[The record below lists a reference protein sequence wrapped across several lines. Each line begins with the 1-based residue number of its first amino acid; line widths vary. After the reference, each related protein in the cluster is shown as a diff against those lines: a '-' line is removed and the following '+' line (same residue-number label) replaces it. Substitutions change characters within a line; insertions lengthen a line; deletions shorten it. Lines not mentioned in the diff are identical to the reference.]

1 MYASKFISIGN
12 SLDLSPVEFL
22 EYFLNDNYT
31 KIIGL
36 YIENLRSIEQGRKFM
51 DIVKECNLNRKPVI
65 LWRAG
70 YGEAT
75 KKAILS
81 HTGGLAGNNEIW
93 KAVGKQTGSCI
104 TNNSNELA
112 ALA

>member
-1 MYASKFISIGN
+1 MHASKLISIGN

-22 EYFLNDNYT
+22 EYFLNDEQT

-51 DIVKECNLNRKPVI
+51 AAVKKCNLSRKPVI

-75 KKAILS
+75 KKALHS
-81 HTGGLAGNNEIW
+81 HRRTP
-93 KAVGKQTGSCI
+93 K
-104 TNNSNELA
+104 NELQSYFH
-112 ALA
+112 LLKSTI